1 MKTKISIATILAV
14 TVLFLAGCQSSSA
27 ASGSLSDPGATVLLT
42 EAEARDIALKDAGFT
57 VDSVTNLHIEKDV
70 DDGITKYEVDFR
82 QGDYEYD
89 YEIDAQSGKVIG
101 FDKDLEPVADTPK
114 PTEPAPTEPKP
125 TEPETTDPTPTEPKP
140 TESAATKAIT
150 ADEAKKIALNDAGFK
165 ESEVKRLTVKKDTD
179 DGVTHYDVEFYK
191 GDYEYDYE
199 INAKTG
205 KITDYSKE
213 KEATKA
219 SATTPTTKPAD
230 TKTISKSEAK
240 KIALNHAGLK
250 ESEVTALKVE
260 LDKDD
265 GVTYYDVEFRKGI
278 YEYSYEINA
287 KTGKIIEWDKD
298 IDD

>member
-1 MKTKISIATILAV
+1 MKTKISIAAALVV
-14 TVLFLAGCQSSSA
+14 TVLFLAGCQSSNA
-27 ASGSLSDPGATVLLT
+27 ASGNLSDAGAPVLLT
-42 EAEARDIALKDAGFT
+42 EAEARDIALKDAGFAL
-57 VDSVTNLHIEKDV
+57 DAVTNLHIEKDV

-89 YEIDAQSGKVIG
+89 YEIDAQTGKVVG
-101 FDKDLEPVADTPK
+101 YDKDLEPVADAPK
-114 PTEPAPTEPKP
+114 PTEPAPTDPAP
-125 TEPETTDPTPTEPKP
+125 TEPAPTEP
-140 TESAATKAIT
+140 ADTKAVT
-150 ADEAKKIALNDAGFK
+150 ADEAKKIALEHAGFK

-199 INAKTG
+199 IDAKTG

-213 KEATKA
+213 KESVKA
-219 SATTPTTKPAD
+219 SATTPTTKPVE
-230 TKTISKSEAK
+230 TKTITKNEAK

-250 ESEVTALKVE
+250 ESDVTMLKVE

-287 KTGKIIEWDKD
+287 KTGKIVEWDKD
-298 IDD
+298 IDN